1 MVFVL
6 IIPFCFNKYQKFQ
19 AISNINENVILE
31 NKRQLLF
38 FKGRGAFFCTTD
50 MFEDIGYWPNTVGN
64 DVSQNIPR

>member
-31 NKRQLLF
+31 NKRQLLIF
-38 FKGRGAFFCTTD
+38 RGRGAFFCTTD
-50 MFEDIGYWPNTVGN
+50 MFEDIGY
-64 DVSQNIPR
+64 